1 MQPYIH
7 SSTIHNN
14 QDMETKCPFTDE
26 WMKMSHTHTHAH
38 THTHTHGYYS
48 ATEKT
53 EMMSFAAT

>member
-1 MQPYIH
+1 M
-7 SSTIHNN
+7 
-14 QDMETKCPFTDE
+14 DE
-26 WMKMSHTHTHAH
+26 DVTHAHARTH